1 MRVVNKIIDGDIE
14 NLKDYKLWN
23 VFYINSK
30 DQTIKV
36 DDTLYKLKEAEE
48 MCHIVL
54 DNTDVND
61 ISKFYITTKDTIYTD
76 FKEELKYIDISIEIK
91 KFFMLLDLEKIE
103 MLGFVALMTTLSIIV
118 LMRNNIR

>member
-54 DNTDVND
+54 DNTAGSGTTGEACINTNREFILIEKGEEEFNTIINRLND
-61 ISKFYITTKDTIYTD
+61 AINKYSEAMKLAKGITP
-76 FKEELKYIDISIEIK
+76 
-91 KFFMLLDLEKIE
+91 EK
-103 MLGFVALMTTLSIIV
+103 
-118 LMRNNIR
+118 